1 MAPERIG
8 LILRRLALVATT
20 LGADLPDE
28 GSLEGV
34 VRGLTSVLERI
45 GPLER
50 TQVVAEWATDQ
61 HEGVRLVMAHVLSAP
76 LPAVS
81 APLAIEHLARD
92 PSPRVR
98 AAAELAAK
106 WIRCTRGPGR
116 A

>member
-1 MAPERIG
+1 MAPERICM
-8 LILRRLALVATT
+8 ILRRLALIATA

-28 GSLEGV
+28 GRLDGL
-34 VRGLTSVLERI
+34 VRSLTSVLEQI

-50 TQVVAEWATDQ
+50 TQVVAEWATDL
-61 HEGVRLVMAHVLSAP
+61 HAGVRLVVARALSAP

-98 AAAELAAK
+98 AAAEVAAK
-106 WIRCTRGPGR
+106 WIRCRRSSGQ